1 MSDISTEKVSQPATT
16 YLSVVIPAYNEEK
29 RLPDT
34 LADVIKYLS
43 QQKYTSEILVIDD
56 GSKDRTI
63 KVVEDA
69 VGKANVD
76 AGAFSGIKKIVAM
89 KYLDGANHGK
99 GYAVRYGMTNAVGK
113 YRVFMDADN
122 STSIDHV
129 ERFFPFFKEQDF
141 DIVVGSRHLNESD
154 VEVHQAWYKEVA
166 GDLGNML
173 IRAVAVRGIH
183 DTQAGFK
190 MFTADSAEK
199 IFPKLTIDRWGFDVE
214 MLAVAQKFGYK
225 IKEAPIVWLN
235 DPNSRVSASAY
246 LEVLS
251 EVFRVR
257 MNLWRH
263 IYDDKVNKT
272 I

>member
-1 MSDISTEKVSQPATT
+1 MSDISTQEETQSTT

-29 RLPDT
+29 RLPST
-34 LADVIKYLS
+34 LADVIKYLTK
-43 QQKYTSEILVIDD
+43 QKYTSEILVIDD
-56 GSKDRTI
+56 GSKDNTV
-63 KVVEDA
+63 KVVEDIA
-69 VGKANVD
+69 AKATTNIN
-76 AGAFSGIKKIVAM
+76 AFSGIKKIAAM
-89 KYLDGANHGK
+89 RYPDGANHGK
-99 GYAVRYGMTNAVGK
+99 GYAVRYGMTNAEGK

-122 STSIDHV
+122 STTIDHV

-141 DIVVGSRHLNESD
+141 DIVIGSRDLNESD

-173 IRAVAVRGIH
+173 IRAVAVRGIY

-190 MFTADSAEK
+190 MFTAKAADK

-214 MLAVAQKFGYK
+214 MLAVAQKFGFK

-235 DPNSRVSASAY
+235 DPNSRVSAKAY
-246 LEVLS
+246 IEVLT

-263 IYDDKVNKT
+263 TYDDPVHRT